1 MGCNEARIGR
11 AVTTAI
17 GPSRLEQV
25 RAAQWFSC
33 VGIPDTKVAKVLS
46 SWEQAIESCN
56 SYVWE
61 DLGAV
66 HEGFGNL

>member
-1 MGCNEARIGR
+1 MHPRTK
-11 AVTTAI
+11 VT
-17 GPSRLEQV
+17 LEQA
-25 RAAQWFSC
+25 RAAQWFCC

-46 SWEQAIESCN
+46 SWEQAIESCS

>member
-1 MGCNEARIGR
+1 
-11 AVTTAI
+11 VT
-17 GPSRLEQV
+17 LEQV
-25 RAAQWFSC
+25 GAAQWFSC

-46 SWEQAIESCN
+46 SWEQAIESCS